1 MSAARLSWADV
12 SAGKG
17 GNRRCREPVLA
28 RVRAVAGAAMSRRV
42 CAGARGLKQGNA
54 MSYAR
59 ECDVLCERMRWLCAG
74 HGRISVCL
82 YKKELN

>member
-42 CAGARGLKQGNA
+42 CAGARGLMQGNA

-59 ECDVLCERMRWLCAG
+59 ECVGCA
-74 HGRISVCL
+74 RDAEEYLSVFI
-82 YKKELN
+82 KKN